1 MPIISQSF
9 RCRFIQLK
17 ASLCAVTL
25 ALSVNSYAEKITD
38 VHFLVPGGAG
48 GGWDSTARATGS
60 TLKEAGLINKVSYQN
75 LSGGGGGKAI
85 AYLIETAKKQQDTLM
100 VNSTPIVIR
109 SLAGVFPQTF
119 RDLTP
124 IAATIAD
131 YGAFIVKNDAPYKDW
146 KQLIT
151 EYKKAPAKVK
161 FAGGSTRGSMDHL
174 IAAAAVQNEGLNPR
188 QLRYVPYDAGAK
200 AMAALL
206 SGETQVLSTGFGEAL
221 ELAKSGQVRILAIT
235 APERLKAAPDVPT
248 LKEMGNPTVFANWR
262 GFFAAPNI
270 AKNKAEALAKLLAD
284 MQQTPAWNKTRDRY
298 GWIDNY
304 KANDDFIAFL
314 NDQEKTMRTL
324 MQTLGFL
331 KK

>member
-1 MPIISQSF
+1 MPILSKSIHSCFNRIKTS
-9 RCRFIQLK
+9 I
-17 ASLCAVTL
+17 CALTL
-25 ALSVNSYAEKITD
+25 ALSFNSYATD
-38 VHFLVPGGAG
+38 TSDIHFLVPGGAG
-48 GGWDSTARATGS
+48 GGWDSTARATGA
-60 TLKEAGLINKVSYQN
+60 TLKEAGLADKVSYQN

-85 AYLIETAKKQQDTLM
+85 AYLIETAKKQQNTLM

-109 SLAGVFPQTF
+109 SLAGVFPQTY

-124 IAATIAD
+124 IAAIIAD

-146 KQLIT
+146 NQLIT
-151 EYKKAPAKVK
+151 EYKKSPAKIK

-174 IAAAAVQNEGLNPR
+174 IAAAAVQNAGLNPR
-188 QLRYVPYDAGAK
+188 QLRYIPYDAGAK
-200 AMAALL
+200 AMASLL

-262 GFFAAPNI
+262 GFFAAPNL
-270 AKNKAEALAKLLAD
+270 AKPKAEAFAKLLAE
-284 MQQTPAWNKTRDRY
+284 MQQSTAWNTTRDRY

-304 KANDDFIAFL
+304 KANDEFIAFL
-314 NDQEKTMRTL
+314 DEQEKTMKAL
-324 MQTLGFL
+324 MQSLGFL

>member
-1 MPIISQSF
+1 MLTFSKSIV
-9 RCRFIQLK
+9 RHLT
-17 ASLCAVTL
+17 ASVCVFTI
-25 ALSVNSYAEKITD
+25 ALSYNSQAAQPNNI
-38 VHFLVPGGAG
+38 HFLVPGGAG

-60 TLKEAGLINKVSYQN
+60 TLKEAGLVKKVSYQN

-85 AYLIETAKKQQDTLM
+85 AYLIETAKKQQNTLM

-109 SLAGVFPQTF
+109 SLAGVFPQTY

-146 KQLIT
+146 RQLIA
-151 EYKKAPAKVK
+151 EYKKQPAKIKV
-161 FAGGSTRGSMDHL
+161 AGGSTRGSMDHL
-174 IAAAAVQNEGLNPR
+174 IVAAAIQNAGFNPR
-188 QLRYVPYDAGAK
+188 QVRYVPFDGGAK
-200 AMAALL
+200 AMASLL
-206 SGETQVLSTGFGEAL
+206 SGETQMLSTGFGEAL

-235 APERLKAAPDVPT
+235 APDRLKVAPNIPT

-262 GFFAAPNI
+262 GFFAAPNTSKQK
-270 AKNKAEALAKLLAD
+270 AKDLAKLLAD
-284 MQQTPAWNKTRDRY
+284 MQQTPSWSTTRDRY

-304 KANDDFIAFL
+304 KANEDFIAYL
-314 NDQEKTMRTL
+314 DDQEKTMREL
-324 MQTLGFL
+324 MQSLGFL